1 MAWWLPPFD
10 PAKLRA
16 IRGQRAPDEMDKLC
30 RLAPG
35 VWARVEADGSDIN
48 LYGRAAISE
57 ALHLTYDDLCIAER
71 KGGAGCGEGDALH

>member
-10 PAKLRA
+10 PAKLRV
-16 IRGQRAPDEMDKLC
+16 IRGQRAPEEMDKLC

-35 VWARVEADGSDIN
+35 VWARVEADGRDIN
-48 LYGRAAISE
+48 LYGRAAISN